1 MMRVR
6 RAKLLNAFKNVLAL
20 GPANGQVAVEVLAS
34 PRSLEPVFESVFD
47 DDGKAG
53 CCDSVISISCYGPW
67 DRLKLSIACGSKM

>member
-6 RAKLLNAFKNVLAL
+6 RAKLLNAFKNVLA
-20 GPANGQVAVEVLAS
+20 QVAVEVLAS